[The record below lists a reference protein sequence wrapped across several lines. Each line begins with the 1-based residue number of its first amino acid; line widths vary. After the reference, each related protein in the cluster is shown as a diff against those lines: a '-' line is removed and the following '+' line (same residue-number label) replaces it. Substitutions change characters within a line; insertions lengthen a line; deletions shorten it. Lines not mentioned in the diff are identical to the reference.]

1 MPGWIKAQNGNVVE
15 FEDDELAGRA
25 LKDGHEVFASD
36 PREKGAKPW
45 KPADESD
52 SE

>member
-1 MPGWIKAQNGNVVE
+1 MWIKATNGNVFEVP
-15 FEDDELAGRA
+15 EDDEDLVKRVVS
-25 LKDGHEVFASD
+25 DGHEVFASD

-45 KPADESD
+45 KSAPAD